1 MIKGKFIKLFFV
13 LFNLFIWII
22 TKLIPNKLL
31 LKLVKSRPWKI
42 ISYNFSKKRT
52 SKLKKTIKFHLRF
65 LSQRK
70 NNIFSS
76 CLSISISGMI
86 ILDFF
91 KISNVFNVGIYKN
104 KERKKIPHV
113 WLSDPTNNT
122 LFTTGLETENSVFLN
137 SL

>member
-1 MIKGKFIKLFFV
+1 MQKGKIVKLFFV
-13 LFNLFIWII
+13 ICNLFIWII

-42 ISYNFSKKRT
+42 ISCYSSKNENA
-52 SKLKKTIKFHLRF
+52 KLKSSIKFHLKC
-65 LSQRK
+65 LSERK

-76 CLSISISGMI
+76 CLSISITGMI
-86 ILDFF
+86 ILDIF
-91 KISNVFNVGIYKN
+91 KISYVFNVGIYKN
-104 KERKKIPHV
+104 KKSKKIPHV

-122 LFTTGLETENSVFLN
+122 LFTTGLKTENSVFLN